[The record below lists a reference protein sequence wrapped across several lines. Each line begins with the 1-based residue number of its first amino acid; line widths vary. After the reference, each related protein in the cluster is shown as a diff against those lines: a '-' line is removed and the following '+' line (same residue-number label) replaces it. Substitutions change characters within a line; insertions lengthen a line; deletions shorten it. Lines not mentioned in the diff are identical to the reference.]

1 MEEQV
6 RKWAKQYDSLYVVT
20 GPVLVSGLPR
30 IKGGVGVPRRYF
42 KALLVW
48 QNGRYHAIAFLLPNQ
63 EKISGK
69 FGDYAM
75 SVNDLEKIIGYD
87 LFWRLPDLVE
97 ERVESE
103 VDTSFWRAG
112 GTK

>member
-1 MEEQV
+1 
-6 RKWAKQYDSLYVVT
+6 
-20 GPVLVSGLPR
+20 
-30 IKGGVGVPRRYF
+30 
-42 KALLVW
+42 
-48 QNGRYHAIAFLLPNQ
+48 
-63 EKISGK
+63 
-69 FGDYAM
+69 M

-87 LFWRLPDLVE
+87 LFWRLPDQVE